1 MGNYISSE
9 LLKQRRA
16 FTKKLIWIAP
26 LLTLFI
32 SAFAPVWYQQ
42 DSYNWWYVLVCT
54 GLLTLLWIQAEGRD
68 RPRLT

>member
-1 MGNYISSE
+1 MGNYIPSE

-32 SAFAPVWYQQ
+32 SALHPYGI
-42 DSYNWWYVLVCT
+42 SRTLIT
-54 GLLTLLWIQAEGRD
+54 GGMFCYIRAV
-68 RPRLT
+68 